1 MGVRRAWLS
10 VGVRAT
16 GAVLFG
22 ACAEPEPTTSN
33 SDRTPVADAGSSPA
47 TSSAPPSVPSNTPP
61 GCASSSAP
69 PSGTSN
75 TGPTHEPDASSAP
88 PDGES
93 WLRDRYPGDE
103 GLAADAA
110 VLFFDDF
117 EEGWGRW
124 DAPEADTDHLFVEEG
139 DAHAGSHFLRSTVT
153 EAQLAE
159 EQYISASPR
168 IGFTRTDTLFA
179 RVHVRFPVVAPN
191 PHHWM
196 RFAAGTESFSS
207 SGLANTVP
215 DGDQGFWFDFDA
227 TTDDRFN
234 FYVYWYGMRSGR
246 CNDGSAT
253 EGCEG
258 DQGTTYYYGNVF
270 QPREQQPFP
279 RDRWFCLEIEAH
291 ANTVGNSDGSLRYY
305 LDDELVGAYG
315 PGYPEGTWL
324 RSSFH
329 EGGCDFAACTPPAP
343 FAGLDLRTSEDVLFK
358 EFFLD
363 AYYERDSSTNRR
375 AEMEANGLT
384 VSSEQTILY
393 DDIVIAKERIGC
405 RL

>member
-1 MGVRRAWLS
+1 MDIRPIWLS
-10 VGVRAT
+10 VGVAAAA
-16 GAVLFG
+16 AVLC
-22 ACAEPEPTTSN
+22 ACSERESNGSSAESTVP
-33 SDRTPVADAGSSPA
+33 AGDSISPA
-47 TSSAPPSVPSNTPP
+47 TGN
-61 GCASSSAP
+61 ASSNDDVSA
-69 PSGTSN
+69 
-75 TGPTHEPDASSAP
+75 EPDASHVP
-88 PDGES
+88 PTDSS

-103 GLAADAA
+103 GLAADPA

-117 EEGWGRW
+117 EAGWGRW
-124 DAPEADTDHLFVEEG
+124 DAPQADSNHLFVEQG
-139 DAHAGSHFLRSTVT
+139 DAHSGSRLLRSTVT
-153 EAQLAE
+153 EAQLDE

-168 IGFTRTDTLFA
+168 IGIERTDAVFA
-179 RVHVRFPVVAPN
+179 RLHVRFPVLAPN

-196 RFAAGTESFSS
+196 RFSAGTDGFSS

-234 FYVYWYGMRSGR
+234 FYAYWYGMRSGR

-253 EGCEG
+253 DGCAG

-270 QPREQQPFP
+270 QPRDQQPFP

-291 ANTVGNSDGSLRYY
+291 ANTLGRSDGSLHFY

-329 EGGCDFAACTPPAP
+329 EGGCEFSACTPPGP
-343 FAGLDLRTSEDVLFK
+343 FEGLQLRTHAAVQFK

-363 AYYERDSSTNRR
+363 AYYERDSSANRR

-384 VSSEQTILY
+384 VSGEQTILY
-393 DDIVIAKERIGC
+393 DDIVVAKERIGC